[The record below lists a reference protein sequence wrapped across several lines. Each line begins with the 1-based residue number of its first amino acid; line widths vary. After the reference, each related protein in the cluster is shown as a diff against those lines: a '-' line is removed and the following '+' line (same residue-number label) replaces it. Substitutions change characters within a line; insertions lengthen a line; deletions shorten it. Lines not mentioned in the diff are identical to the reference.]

1 MKILNTAAIA
11 IKIAIG
17 IADVLNDRSG
27 EGKQGIQS
35 K

>member
-1 MKILNTAAIA
+1 MKILNIAAIA

-17 IADVLNDRSG
+17 IADVLSNRGG
-27 EGKQGIQS
+27 EVKQGIQS

>member
-27 EGKQGIQS
+27 EGK
-35 K
+35 